1 MPDTYPE
8 RSDGGGIEP
17 AAKRAPRTVEETGLP
32 FLFLVELLVKILF
45 LRGQIGLPALSTHV
59 KLGAGI
65 LEPLLTFMRAEKL
78 CEARRNGGNGTDA
91 DLYYLLGDQGRLR
104 AAEYRRRNAD
114 SGPAPVTLADYS
126 NQVLAQSVADMQ
138 VTRDD
143 VQRDFRDVVASSA
156 VLDQLGAAMNSGRAL
171 FFHGPAGSGKSY
183 LAERL
188 NGLLSGAIALPH
200 AVMVDGEVLP
210 FLDPMLHTLS
220 RGGSVPSD
228 PRWVRAQRP
237 AVLTGGELTLDMLD
251 LQFDQGT
258 RLYQAPLHLKANNG
272 IFIIDDLG
280 RQRCSPVELMN
291 RWIVPMARHIDYL
304 SLHTGYKF
312 PVPFD
317 VIVVFS
323 SNLAPQHLADDSFL
337 RRIGYK
343 IHVGPLSAYH
353 YLAVF
358 RSTCA
363 QLGINFD
370 EASYTYLLHLHS
382 QYQRPLLACYPRD
395 ILAQIC
401 DQARYEDHAAQLSPE
416 ILFWA
421 WENYFGSDDDLAST
435 HNGPAAV
442 QHKGEAK

>member
-1 MPDTYPE
+1 
-8 RSDGGGIEP
+8 
-17 AAKRAPRTVEETGLP
+17 
-32 FLFLVELLVKILF
+32 
-45 LRGQIGLPALSTHV
+45 
-59 KLGAGI
+59 
-65 LEPLLTFMRAEKL
+65 
-78 CEARRNGGNGTDA
+78 
-91 DLYYLLGDQGRLR
+91 
-104 AAEYRRRNAD
+104 
-114 SGPAPVTLADYS
+114 
-126 NQVLAQSVADMQ
+126 
-138 VTRDD
+138 
-143 VQRDFRDVVASSA
+143 
-156 VLDQLGAAMNSGRAL
+156 
-171 FFHGPAGSGKSY
+171 
-183 LAERL
+183 
-188 NGLLSGAIALPH
+188 
-200 AVMVDGEVLP
+200 MVDGEVLP
-210 FLDPMLHTLS
+210 FLDPMLHTVS
-220 RGGSVPSD
+220 RGGPVPSD
-228 PRWVRAQRP
+228 PRWVRAERP

-258 RLYQAPLHLKANNG
+258 RLYQAPPHLKANNG

-291 RWIVPMARHIDYL
+291 RWIVPMSRRVDYL

-323 SNLAPQHLADDSFL
+323 SNLAPQQLADDSFL

-370 EASYTYLLHLHS
+370 EASYTYLLLLHS
-382 QYQRPLLACYPRD
+382 RYGRPLLACYPRD

-416 ILFWA
+416 VLFWA
-421 WENYFGSDDDLAST
+421 WKNYFGSDDDLAST
-435 HNGPAAV
+435 HIGPSVV

>member
-17 AAKRAPRTVEETGLP
+17 AAKRAPRNVTETGLP

-45 LRGQIGLPALSTHV
+45 QRGQITLPALSSHV
-59 KLGAGI
+59 KLGAGV
-65 LEPLLTFMRAEKL
+65 LEPLLTFMRSEKL
-78 CEARRNGGNGTDA
+78 CEARRDGISGTDA
-91 DLYYLLGDQGRLR
+91 DLSYQLGDLGRLR
-104 AAEYRRRNAD
+104 AAEYIRRNAY
-114 SGPAPVTLADYS
+114 SGPAPVNLADYS
-126 NQVLAQSVADMQ
+126 NQVLAQSVAHMH
-138 VTRDD
+138 VTRDN
-143 VQRDFRDVVASSA
+143 VMREFREVVASTT

-188 NGLLSGAIALPH
+188 NGLLSGSIALPH

-210 FLDPMLHTLS
+210 FLDPMLHTLTNDT
-220 RGGSVPSD
+220 PPPD
-228 PRWVRAQRP
+228 QRWVRAQRP

-251 LQFDQGT
+251 LQFDPGA

-304 SLHTGYKF
+304 TLHTGYKF

-358 RSTCA
+358 RNTCA

-370 EASYTYLLHLHS
+370 EASYACLLHMHS
-382 QYQRPLLACYPRD
+382 LSQRPLLACYPRD
-395 ILAQIC
+395 ILAQVC
-401 DQARYEDHAAQLSPE
+401 DKARYEDCPAQLEPE
-416 ILFWA
+416 VLQWA
-421 WENYFGSDDDLAST
+421 WNNYFGSDDNFAGT
-435 HNGPAAV
+435 HTGSATV